1 MATEVQINGGPGTA
15 KIRHPV
21 AVAALSVVTIGIYF
35 LYWWYQ
41 VNREMV
47 DLGRARNAEGLG
59 DNAWLSFLAM
69 FPGGFVIVPPYFSL
83 YNGVQRIKRTQE
95 VALGYSEDQ
104 TINGWIVLALIVA
117 SFFVGVTAL
126 IVPAYIQ
133 TELNKVWE
141 QQSAGG
147 LPTGEAPP
155 AATTTPTAEAEQ
167 PPRPQA

>member
-1 MATEVQINGGPGTA
+1 MAEQIQINGGPGTA

-21 AVAALSVVTIGIYF
+21 AVPALSFITLGIYF

-59 DNAWLSFLAM
+59 DNAWLSFAAM
-69 FPGGFVIVPPYFSL
+69 FPGFLVIVPPYFSL
-83 YNGVQRIKRTQE
+83 YNAVQRIKRAQQ
-95 VALGYSEDQ
+95 VALGYSEEQ

-141 QQSAGG
+141 QQGAGT
-147 LPTGEAPP
+147 LP
-155 AATTTPTAEAEQ
+155 AAAAQPQPTQAQEETTQ
-167 PPRPQA
+167 P

>member
-1 MATEVQINGGPGTA
+1 MATDVQINGGPGTA

-59 DNAWLSFLAM
+59 ENPTLSLLAM
-69 FPGGFVIVPPYFSL
+69 FPGGLIIIPPYFSL
-83 YNGVQRIKRTQE
+83 YNGVQRIKRAQQ
-95 VALGYSEDQ
+95 VGLGYSEDQ
-104 TINGWIVLALIVA
+104 TINGWIVLALIVG
-117 SFFVGVTAL
+117 SFFVGVTGL

-133 TELNKVWE
+133 SELNKVW
-141 QQSAGG
+141 QAQAAPAGA
-147 LPTGEAPP
+147 LPSTEPATTP
-155 AATTTPTAEAEQ
+155 AAQQQEPSA
-167 PPRPQA
+167 

>member
-59 DNAWLSFLAM
+59 DNPTLSLLAM
-69 FPGGFVIVPPYFSL
+69 FPGGLIIIPPYFSL
-83 YNGVQRIKRTQE
+83 YNGVQRIKRAQE
-95 VALGYSEDQ
+95 VGLGYSKDQ
-104 TINGWIVLALIVA
+104 TINGWIVLALIVG
-117 SFFVGVTAL
+117 SFFVGVTGL

-133 TELNKVWE
+133 SELNKVW
-141 QQSAGG
+141 QAQTTPAGA
-147 LPTGEAPP
+147 LPSTEP
-155 AATTTPTAEAEQ
+155 ATTPTT
-167 PPRPQA
+167 PQQEPSA